1 MAYFVFIKNS
11 DNLYG
16 TFCRIIENDS
26 ELLGLGIGLDIYKSI
41 VVSDADFKS
50 VRNNEKI
57 AIKYDGD
64 NITYSNTPYVFKN
77 KEKLS
82 EHINPIVI
90 KIKDFLDNNPSH
102 PLKNKWQNYYNLLNN
117 FNYNS
122 VNYPLNTSFETYL
135 DSLNLTVLNTLQI
148 P

>member
-1 MAYFVFIKNS
+1 MAYFVFIKDS

-16 TFCRIIENDS
+16 TFSRIIENDS

-77 KEKLS
+77 KEKLL
-82 EHINPIVI
+82 EYVNPII
-90 KIKDFLDNNPSH
+90 NKIKEFLDNNPLH
-102 PLKNKWQNYYNLLNN
+102 PLKNKWQNYYNTLNN
-117 FNYNS
+117 FNYDS
-122 VNYPLNTSFETYL
+122 INYPLNGSFETYL
-135 DSLNLTVLNTLQI
+135 DNLNNPVLNTLQL